1 MKIHDRAIRDLKF
14 AWRTF
19 VASQKGGGGSAL
31 IPFIVNLPEDIV
43 PKWLGLQK
51 VETVIREAAIDAVA
65 RLASVEIS
73 PGRIL
78 AHKNA
83 PAELR
88 SQAARSILAMRGGKA
103 TAAKMRES
111 GYPNLVKAREALKH
125 KNDALREQPSR
136 RGIPLL
142 KKTS

>member
-14 AWRTF
+14 AWRSF
-19 VASQKGGGGSAL
+19 VASQKSGGGSAL
-31 IPFIVNLPEDIV
+31 IPFVVNFPEDIV

-51 VETVIREAAIDAVA
+51 VESVIREAAIDAVA
-65 RLASVEIS
+65 RLASVETS

-88 SQAARSILAMRGGKA
+88 SPAARSMLAMRGGKA
-103 TAAKMRES
+103 TAAKMRLL
-111 GYPNLVKAREALKH
+111 GYPNLVKAREAQKR
-125 KNDALREQPSR
+125 KANR
-136 RGIPLL
+136 
-142 KKTS
+142 